1 MNLADILEGAGLGH
15 LIGSSKYS
23 WRVHNVM
30 SKKSPQYRREDAN
43 KPPPF
48 VYGIMDNRSPF
59 IQEKYGNPNEPIK
72 PFDHC
77 KAQKRREDL
86 SDYDKKWEAVHKPE
100 YWGLRWGKKGASPE
114 NAEPDELFP
123 YSNGGKGQHWAT
135 KDGISFPPVK
145 YRDGAKLYFA
155 LACCFGEP
163 VGTTRVYNENGKTV
177 HRNRK
182 NVRRSMLFFR
192 SDDMPNFTHLPEFS
206 QAATYER
213 DKTKKKNGATYQT
226 TVDEKQSVRRIPGT
240 FGQTEPL
247 RRPITVKKNK
257 VLYTG
262 IVLRKT
268 YNGVELVGTD
278 RVMAQ
283 GRRGEKAPTE
293 INSFEDIPKPINLQG
308 KRNMEEE
315 ASEARRAAA
324 ETPEQ
329 RRERREA
336 AESADRRA
344 ARLRNRPITQADTD
358 REMELQDR
366 ERAAARAAARARERE
381 ATLRAIREAEEYDAE
396 EDRRRRG

>member
-135 KDGISFPPVK
+135 KDGISFP
-145 YRDGAKLYFA
+145 
-155 LACCFGEP
+155 GEP

-206 QAATYER
+206 QAAAYER
-213 DKTKKKNGATYQT
+213 SAQLLQNDTSYEEMREETRTMRNG
-226 TVDEKQSVRRIPGT
+226 D
-240 FGQTEPL
+240 PL
-247 RRPITVKKNK
+247 RRPETKEIKKK
-257 VLYTG
+257 LYSG

-283 GRRGEKAPTE
+283 GRRGERAPTE

-308 KRNMEEE
+308 QREAARPQRMTEEE
-315 ASEARRAAA
+315 VEERDERRARVAAAATPAQRAARAERARNRPFTQEEINRELEEMMREEARR
-324 ETPEQ
+324 
-329 RRERREA
+329 R
-336 AESADRRA
+336 
-344 ARLRNRPITQADTD
+344 
-358 REMELQDR
+358 
-366 ERAAARAAARARERE
+366 
-381 ATLRAIREAEEYDAE
+381 
-396 EDRRRRG
+396 